1 MPPTQGA
8 LVTARGLVEA
18 ARARVGVLPGDP
30 LEVAER
36 LSAASQALTE
46 VQRSAAN
53 DHSLHARAEESL
65 SAAQDALAGA
75 LGLVRRA
82 ETDGIADSR
91 ETTRAMKAIAALGE
105 ALEKA
110 NGTFGVPHGDWLAL
124 AAEGERIEVHAARE
138 AATLRDELAAA
149 ERAVQAIQQAAD
161 PIKRAKNWH
170 ESYGVTISGNP
181 GSRRLTEARTALH
194 GGNYSAAQ
202 QAAENAAQLALA
214 ALSLAERQVA
224 QFVEEERERERQRER
239 QREWE
244 REYDWGSRNSSS
256 SSSSSSFSFFSSS
269 SDSSSGDSGFSSSSW
284 SSSDSSSSGGSS
296 NDSGFGS
303 SSW

>member
-1 MPPTQGA
+1 
-8 LVTARGLVEA
+8 VD
-18 ARARVGVLPGDP
+18 VLPGDP
-30 LEVAER
+30 LKVAER

-65 SAAQDALAGA
+65 RDAQHALEGA

-82 ETDGIADSR
+82 ENDGITDSR
-91 ETTRAMKAIAALGE
+91 ETTRVMKAIAALGSE
-105 ALEKA
+105 LQTA
-110 NGTFGVPHGDWLAL
+110 NGTFGRSNGDWLAI
-124 AAEGERIEVHAARE
+124 AAEGERIEVQAARE
-138 AATLRDELAAA
+138 ATALSDELAAA

-161 PIKRAKNWH
+161 PVKRARTWH

-181 GSRRLTEARTALH
+181 GYQRLTEARTALH
-194 GGNYSAAQ
+194 EGHYASAQ
-202 QAAENAAQLALA
+202 QAAENAAQLALS
-214 ALSLAERQVA
+214 ALSLAELQVA
-224 QFVEEERERERQRER
+224 QFVEEEREKQRQR

-256 SSSSSSFSFFSSS
+256 SRSSSSFSLFGGSSS
-269 SDSSSGDSGFSSSSW
+269 SSSSSSSGSGFGSSSW
-284 SSSDSSSSGGSS
+284 GSSSGGSSSGGSS